1 MGQYSF
7 KLPDVGEGTAEAE
20 IAEWRVKVGD
30 RVEEDQPL
38 VDMMTDK
45 ATVELTSPVAGVV
58 QSIAGKAGEKA
69 AVGSVLVVLETS
81 GASSDQNRQTA
92 ASAAPVAQATQVD
105 AEQRRTGT
113 GPVALATTAGRTN
126 GSGQAASGPAHVLS
140 RSADSGVG
148 GGTGTDRNSNVGA
161 GGAAVSRRADVRTD
175 AAAGVSRSGD
185 SSAGAAGAHSGAAG
199 ASRNADWKSN
209 AAAGASRSG
218 DSTANAVSG
227 FSRSHGLNSQPRRGE
242 RPAASPAVRRRADEL
257 GIKLQFVRG
266 TGPTGRILHADLDT
280 YLAQESGEDGPSRI
294 GQAEPS
300 QGGGNGY
307 LYTRLEGGEDIPVIG
322 LRRQIAERMQA
333 AKRHIPHFTYVEEVD
348 VTELEEL
355 RAHLNATRAKEQ
367 PKLTLLPFLMRALVR
382 VLREFPQMNATY
394 DDEAGVIHR
403 SAPVH
408 IGMAVQTLRG
418 LLVAVIKHAEARD
431 LWDCASEVGQ
441 LATLTRDGKAS
452 REQLTGST
460 ITITSLGPLGGVSA
474 TPVINRPEVA
484 IIGPNKII
492 ERPVVRDGQI
502 VIRKMMN
509 LSSSFDH
516 RVIDGAEAAEF
527 IQRLRSVLEQPAT
540 IFVR

>member
-30 RVEEDQPL
+30 RIEEDQPL

-69 AVGSVLVVLETS
+69 AVGSVLVVLETA
-81 GASSDQNRQTA
+81 GASDEAT
-92 ASAAPVAQATQVD
+92 AAPVEKKQTVV
-105 AEQRRTGT
+105 AE
-113 GPVALATTAGRTN
+113 
-126 GSGQAASGPAHVLS
+126 
-140 RSADSGVG
+140 
-148 GGTGTDRNSNVGA
+148 
-161 GGAAVSRRADVRTD
+161 AAVSKPSAKPDVNAAPISVVPSK
-175 AAAGVSRSGD
+175 AAAP
-185 SSAGAAGAHSGAAG
+185 AAPAQV
-199 ASRNADWKSN
+199 
-209 AAAGASRSG
+209 
-218 DSTANAVSG
+218 AVTTPARVARVPG
-227 FSRSHGLNSQPRRGE
+227 Q
-242 RPAASPAVRRRADEL
+242 RPAASPAVRRRAEEL
-257 GIKLQFVRG
+257 GIKLQYVRG
-266 TGPTGRILHADLDT
+266 TGPSARIMHEDLDAF
-280 YLAQESGEDGPSRI
+280 LVEEAGEAANSPSRI
-294 GQAEPS
+294 GSADAGQAGAGS
-300 QGGGNGY
+300 QSY
-307 LYTRLEGGEDIPVIG
+307 LYTRLSGGEDIQVIG
-322 LRRQIAERMQA
+322 LRRQIAERMQL

-355 RAHLNATRAKEQ
+355 RAHLNATRAAGQ
-367 PKLTLLPFLMRALVR
+367 PKLTLLPFLMRALIR

-408 IGMAVQTLRG
+408 IGMAVQTVRG

-431 LWDCASEVGQ
+431 IWDCATEVTQ
-441 LATLTRDGKAS
+441 LATVTRDGKAS

-460 ITITSLGPLGGVSA
+460 ITLTSLGALGGVSA

-484 IIGPNKII
+484 IIGPNKIV

-516 RVIDGAEAAEF
+516 RVIDGAEAAQF
-527 IQRLRSVLEQPAT
+527 IQRLRAVLEQPAT

>member
-45 ATVELTSPVAGVV
+45 ATVELTSPVAGIV

-69 AVGSVLVVLETS
+69 AVGSVLVVLETAD
-81 GASSDQNRQTA
+81 GASANENKQ
-92 ASAAPVAQATQVD
+92 SAAVEQPAAI
-105 AEQRRTGT
+105 AAEAEAGSEQRRTGT
-113 GPVALATTAGRTN
+113 GPVVLATNGAKAGGASQATALASDATHA
-126 GSGQAASGPAHVLS
+126 PS
-140 RSADSGVG
+140 RSADSEG
-148 GGTGTDRNSNVGA
+148 R
-161 GGAAVSRRADVRTD
+161 
-175 AAAGVSRSGD
+175 AAAGVSRGGE
-185 SSAGAAGAHSGAAG
+185 SAQV
-199 ASRNADWKSN
+199 
-209 AAAGASRSG
+209 
-218 DSTANAVSG
+218 VSG
-227 FSRSHGLNSQPRRGE
+227 FSRAATAGTQPRRGE
-242 RPAASPAVRRRADEL
+242 RPAASPAVRRRAEEL

-266 TGPTGRILHADLDT
+266 TGPTGRILHADLDA
-280 YLAQESGEDGPSRI
+280 YLAEESGSGGPSRI
-294 GQAEPS
+294 GHAAPA
-300 QGGGNGY
+300 QGGGNNY
-307 LYTRLEGGEDIPVIG
+307 LYSKLSGGEDIPVIG

-355 RAHLNATRAKEQ
+355 RAHLNATRAKDQ

-408 IGMAVQTLRG
+408 IGMAVQTNRG
-418 LLVAVIKHAEARD
+418 LLVAVIKHAESRD
-431 LWDCASEVGQ
+431 IWDCASEVSE
-441 LATLTRDGKAS
+441 LATVARDGKAS
-452 REQLTGST
+452 REQLSGST

-484 IIGPNKII
+484 IIGPNKIV

-527 IQRLRSVLEQPAT
+527 IQRLRAVLEQPAT

>member
-1 MGQYSF
+1 MGQFSF

-69 AVGSVLVVLETS
+69 AVGSVLVVLET
-81 GASSDQNRQTA
+81 A
-92 ASAAPVAQATQVD
+92 A
-105 AEQRRTGT
+105 
-113 GPVALATTAGRTN
+113 
-126 GSGQAASGPAHVLS
+126 GSGESTVVAVEKKQTVIVEAPAAKPDPKPTPISAVAPKAPAQV
-140 RSADSGVG
+140 
-148 GGTGTDRNSNVGA
+148 
-161 GGAAVSRRADVRTD
+161 AVTTPARVARVP
-175 AAAGVSRSGD
+175 G
-185 SSAGAAGAHSGAAG
+185 
-199 ASRNADWKSN
+199 
-209 AAAGASRSG
+209 
-218 DSTANAVSG
+218 
-227 FSRSHGLNSQPRRGE
+227 Q
-242 RPAASPAVRRRADEL
+242 RPAASPAVRRRAEEL
-257 GIKLQFVRG
+257 GIKLQYVRG
-266 TGPTGRILHADLDT
+266 TGPTGRIMHSDLDAHLT
-280 YLAQESGEDGPSRI
+280 EESGESASGASRI
-294 GQAEPS
+294 GHADAAQANSGS
-300 QGGGNGY
+300 QQY
-307 LYTRLEGGEDIPVIG
+307 LYTRLSGGEDIPVIG
-322 LRRQIAERMQA
+322 LRRQIAERMQL

-355 RAHLNATRAKEQ
+355 RAHLNATRAAGQ
-367 PKLTLLPFLMRALVR
+367 PKLTLLPFLMRALIR

-408 IGMAVQTLRG
+408 IGMAVQTMRG

-431 LWDCASEVGQ
+431 IWDCATEVSQ
-441 LATLTRDGKAS
+441 LATVTRDGKAS

-484 IIGPNKII
+484 IIGPNKIVD
-492 ERPVVRDGQI
+492 RPVVRDGQI

-527 IQRLRSVLEQPAT
+527 IQRLRAVLEQPAT

>member
-69 AVGSVLVVLETS
+69 AVGSVLVVLETDAAGS
-81 GASSDQNRQTA
+81 AVSDRNKQTSQPAEQTA
-92 ASAAPVAQATQVD
+92 AVASAGQASG
-105 AEQRRTGT
+105 EQRRTGT
-113 GPVALATTAGRTN
+113 GPIALAASNAGAKA
-126 GSGQAASGPAHVLS
+126 AASGAAHALS
-140 RSADSGVG
+140 RSADSG
-148 GGTGTDRNSNVGA
+148 A
-161 GGAAVSRRADVRTD
+161 H
-175 AAAGVSRSGD
+175 AAAGDSRSGD
-185 SSAGAAGAHSGAAG
+185 SYAGATAVRSGPAAGGANRAVDSGA
-199 ASRNADWKSN
+199 R
-209 AAAGASRSG
+209 AAAGDSRSG
-218 DSTANAVSG
+218 GSANAGAG
-227 FSRSHGLNSQPRRGE
+227 FSRANDTGTQPRRGE
-242 RPAASPAVRRRADEL
+242 RPAASPAVRRRAEEL
-257 GIKLQFVRG
+257 GIKLQYVRG
-266 TGPTGRILHADLDT
+266 TGPTGRILHADLDAH
-280 YLAQESGEDGPSRI
+280 LEEESGSSGPSRI
-294 GQAEPS
+294 GHAEPA
-300 QGGGNGY
+300 QGGNNY
-307 LYTRLEGGEDIPVIG
+307 LYTKLAGGEDIQVIG

-355 RAHLNATRAKEQ
+355 RAHLNATRAKDQ

-382 VLREFPQMNATY
+382 TLREFPQMNATY

-408 IGMAVQTLRG
+408 IGMAVQTTRG

-441 LATLTRDGKAS
+441 LAAVTREGKAS

>member
-1 MGQYSF
+1 
-7 KLPDVGEGTAEAE
+7 
-20 IAEWRVKVGD
+20 
-30 RVEEDQPL
+30 
-38 VDMMTDK
+38 
-45 ATVELTSPVAGVV
+45 
-58 QSIAGKAGEKA
+58 GEKA
-69 AVGSVLVVLETS
+69 AVGSVLVVLETAGDQNKQTT
-81 GASSDQNRQTA
+81 GASQPAEQSTA
-92 ASAAPVAQATQVD
+92 VVSSAHAG

-113 GPVALATTAGRTN
+113 GPVALAA
-126 GSGQAASGPAHVLS
+126 SSAA
-140 RSADSGVG
+140 R
-148 GGTGTDRNSNVGA
+148 
-161 GGAAVSRRADVRTD
+161 
-175 AAAGVSRSGD
+175 AAAGESRSGD
-185 SSAGAAGAHSGAAG
+185 SS
-199 ASRNADWKSN
+199 
-209 AAAGASRSG
+209 
-218 DSTANAVSG
+218 ANAVSG
-227 FSRSHGLNSQPRRGE
+227 FSRANDAGTQPRRGE
-242 RPAASPAVRRRADEL
+242 RPAASPAVRRRAEEL
-257 GIKLQFVRG
+257 GIKLQYVRG
-266 TGPTGRILHADLDT
+266 TGPTGRILHVDLDAH
-280 YLAQESGEDGPSRI
+280 LAEESGSSGPSRI
-294 GQAEPS
+294 GHAEPA
-300 QGGGNGY
+300 QGGHNY
-307 LYTRLEGGEDIPVIG
+307 LYTKLAGGEDIQVIG

-355 RAHLNATRAKEQ
+355 RAHLNATRTKDQ
-367 PKLTLLPFLMRALVR
+367 PKLTLLPFLMRALIR
-382 VLREFPQMNATY
+382 TLREFPQMNATY

-408 IGMAVQTLRG
+408 IGMAVQTARG

-441 LATLTRDGKAS
+441 LATVTRDGKAS

-484 IIGPNKII
+484 IIGPNKIV

>member
-69 AVGSVLVVLETS
+69 AVGSVLVVLETA
-81 GASSDQNRQTA
+81 GADASSAGHDKQASQHPTDVASVAVAARAVSEQTTVV
-92 ASAAPVAQATQVD
+92 ASAAHAGV
-105 AEQRRTGT
+105 EQRRNGT
-113 GPVALATTAGRTN
+113 GPVSRTT
-126 GSGQAASGPAHVLS
+126 
-140 RSADSGVG
+140 
-148 GGTGTDRNSNVGA
+148 
-161 GGAAVSRRADVRTD
+161 
-175 AAAGVSRSGD
+175 
-185 SSAGAAGAHSGAAG
+185 
-199 ASRNADWKSN
+199 
-209 AAAGASRSG
+209 
-218 DSTANAVSG
+218 
-227 FSRSHGLNSQPRRGE
+227 GLDTQPRRGE
-242 RPAASPAVRRRADEL
+242 RPAASPAVRRRAEEL
-257 GIKLQFVRG
+257 GIKLQYVRG
-266 TGPTGRILHADLDT
+266 TGPTGRILHADLDA
-280 YLAQESGEDGPSRI
+280 YLAEESGTSGPSRI
-294 GQAEPS
+294 GHAEPAQAS
-300 QGGGNGY
+300 NNY
-307 LYTRLEGGEDIPVIG
+307 LYTKLSGGEDIQVIG

-355 RAHLNATRAKEQ
+355 RAHLNATRAKDQ
-367 PKLTLLPFLMRALVR
+367 PKLTLLPFLMRALIR

-408 IGMAVQTLRG
+408 IGMAVQTTRG

-431 LWDCASEVGQ
+431 LWDCASEVST
-441 LATLTRDGKAS
+441 LATVTREGKAS
-452 REQLTGST
+452 REQLMGST

>member
-1 MGQYSF
+1 MSEFAF

-20 IAEWRVKVGD
+20 IAEWRVKVGE

-58 QSIAGKAGEKA
+58 QSLAGKAGDKI
-69 AVGSVLVVLETS
+69 AVGAVLVVLGTADAGTPAVASVAPENKQAEKKQTVSAQAPAAQSDQKPAPVTS
-81 GASSDQNRQTA
+81 PIASSA
-92 ASAAPVAQATQVD
+92 AHAPAQVSVTTSARVVRMP
-105 AEQRRTGT
+105 
-113 GPVALATTAGRTN
+113 
-126 GSGQAASGPAHVLS
+126 GQ
-140 RSADSGVG
+140 
-148 GGTGTDRNSNVGA
+148 
-161 GGAAVSRRADVRTD
+161 
-175 AAAGVSRSGD
+175 
-185 SSAGAAGAHSGAAG
+185 
-199 ASRNADWKSN
+199 
-209 AAAGASRSG
+209 
-218 DSTANAVSG
+218 
-227 FSRSHGLNSQPRRGE
+227 
-242 RPAASPAVRRRADEL
+242 RPAASPAVRRRAEEL
-257 GIKLQFVRG
+257 GIKLQYVRG
-266 TGPTGRILHADLDT
+266 TGPSGRIMHSDLDAF
-280 YLAQESGEDGPSRI
+280 LASESSEAADGASRI
-294 GQAEPS
+294 GHAGASQAGVS
-300 QGGGNGY
+300 QNP
-307 LYTRLEGGEDIPVIG
+307 LYARLSGGEDIPVIG
-322 LRRQIAERMQA
+322 LRRQIAERMQL

-348 VTELEEL
+348 VTELEDL
-355 RAHLNATRAKEQ
+355 RAHLNATRAAGQ

-382 VLREFPQMNATY
+382 VLREFPQMNAIY

-408 IGMAVQTLRG
+408 IGMAVQTARG

-431 LWDCASEVGQ
+431 IWDCAAEVSQ
-441 LATLTRDGKAS
+441 LATVTREGKAT

-527 IQRLRSVLEQPAT
+527 IQRLRAVLEKPAT

>member
-69 AVGSVLVVLETS
+69 AVGSVLVVLET
-81 GASSDQNRQTA
+81 A
-92 ASAAPVAQATQVD
+92 A
-105 AEQRRTGT
+105 
-113 GPVALATTAGRTN
+113 N
-126 GSGQAASGPAHVLS
+126 
-140 RSADSGVG
+140 
-148 GGTGTDRNSNVGA
+148 
-161 GGAAVSRRADVRTD
+161 
-175 AAAGVSRSGD
+175 
-185 SSAGAAGAHSGAAG
+185 SGAATSVENEAG
-199 ASRNADWKSN
+199 EKKQTVATAARAPMFETKPASVSEAKAALVSAIAPR
-209 AAAGASRSG
+209 AAAVLASVPPP
-218 DSTANAVSG
+218 TAPAQAATTTPARVVRIPG
-227 FSRSHGLNSQPRRGE
+227 Q
-242 RPAASPAVRRRADEL
+242 RPAASPAVRRRAEEL
-257 GIKLQFVRG
+257 GIKLQYVRG
-266 TGPTGRILHADLDT
+266 TGPTGRIMHSDLDAFLT
-280 YLAQESGEDGPSRI
+280 AESGDSANASRI
-294 GQAEPS
+294 GSADTDQAPAS
-300 QGGGNGY
+300 QSY
-307 LYTRLEGGEDIPVIG
+307 LYTKLSGGDDVPVIG
-322 LRRQIAERMQA
+322 LRRQIAERMQL

-355 RAHLNATRAKEQ
+355 RAHLNATRAPGQ
-367 PKLTLLPFLMRALVR
+367 PKLTLLPFLMRALIR

-394 DDEAGVIHR
+394 DDEANVIHR

-408 IGMAVQTLRG
+408 IGMAVQTTRG

-431 LWDCASEVGQ
+431 LWDCATEVSQ
-441 LATLTRDGKAS
+441 LASVARDGKAS

-484 IIGPNKII
+484 IIGPNKIV

-527 IQRLRSVLEQPAT
+527 IQRLRAVLEQPAT

>member
-45 ATVELTSPVAGVV
+45 ATVELTSPVAGLV

-69 AVGSVLVVLETS
+69 AVGSVLVVLETD
-81 GASSDQNRQTA
+81 GASSSEENKQTA
-92 ASAAPVAQATQVD
+92 AAQAPAPVEIAAAAQAGT
-105 AEQRRTGT
+105 EPRRTGT
-113 GPVALATTAGRTN
+113 GPVALATN
-126 GSGQAASGPAHVLS
+126 
-140 RSADSGVG
+140 
-148 GGTGTDRNSNVGA
+148 A
-161 GGAAVSRRADVRTD
+161 GGASSPASAIS
-175 AAAGVSRSGD
+175 SRSVAPIRPVEA
-185 SSAGAAGAHSGAAG
+185 SASAGA
-199 ASRNADWKSN
+199 R
-209 AAAGASRSG
+209 
-218 DSTANAVSG
+218 
-227 FSRSHGLNSQPRRGE
+227 FSRAHEAGTQPRRGE
-242 RPAASPAVRRRADEL
+242 RPAASPAVRRRAEEL
-257 GIKLQFVRG
+257 GIKLQFVQG
-266 TGPTGRILHADLDT
+266 TGPTGRILHADLDA
-280 YLAQESGEDGPSRI
+280 YLAEDAGRRGPSRI
-294 GQAEPS
+294 GHAEPA
-300 QGGGNGY
+300 QGTGNHS
-307 LYTRLEGGEDIPVIG
+307 LYTQLSGGEDIPVIG

-355 RAHLNATRAKEQ
+355 RAHLNATRAKDQ

-403 SAPVH
+403 SSPVH
-408 IGMAVQTLRG
+408 IGMAVQTQRG

-431 LWDCASEVGQ
+431 LWDCAAEVGQ
-441 LATLTRDGKAS
+441 LAAVTRDGKAS

-484 IIGPNKII
+484 IIGPNKIV

>member
-30 RVEEDQPL
+30 RVAEDQPL

-69 AVGSVLVVLETS
+69 AVGSVLVVLETAAGTGES
-81 GASSDQNRQTA
+81 TAPVEKKQTIA
-92 ASAAPVAQATQVD
+92 AATPAPKPETKPSPVTAIATKAAAPKAPEQVVVTTPARVARV
-105 AEQRRTGT
+105 
-113 GPVALATTAGRTN
+113 P
-126 GSGQAASGPAHVLS
+126 GQ
-140 RSADSGVG
+140 
-148 GGTGTDRNSNVGA
+148 
-161 GGAAVSRRADVRTD
+161 
-175 AAAGVSRSGD
+175 
-185 SSAGAAGAHSGAAG
+185 
-199 ASRNADWKSN
+199 
-209 AAAGASRSG
+209 
-218 DSTANAVSG
+218 
-227 FSRSHGLNSQPRRGE
+227 
-242 RPAASPAVRRRADEL
+242 RPAASPAVRRRAEEL
-257 GIKLQFVRG
+257 GIKLQYVRG
-266 TGPTGRILHADLDT
+266 TGPSDRIMHSDLDA
-280 YLAQESGEDGPSRI
+280 YIADGSNDANSPSRI
-294 GQAEPS
+294 GSGDAGQVGAGS
-300 QGGGNGY
+300 QNY
-307 LYTRLEGGEDIPVIG
+307 LYTKLSGGEDIQVIG
-322 LRRQIAERMQA
+322 LRRQIAERMQL

-355 RAHLNATRAKEQ
+355 RAHLNATRTQGQ
-367 PKLTLLPFLMRALVR
+367 PKLTLLPFLMRALIR

-408 IGMAVQTLRG
+408 IGMAVQTTRG

-431 LWDCASEVGQ
+431 LWDCASEVSQ
-441 LATLTRDGKAS
+441 LAAVTRDGKAS

-484 IIGPNKII
+484 IIGPNKIV

-527 IQRLRSVLEQPAT
+527 IQRLRAVLEQPAT

>member
-1 MGQYSF
+1 MGLYSF

-58 QSIAGKAGEKA
+58 QSLAGKAGDKA
-69 AVGSVLVVLETS
+69 AVGSVLVVLETADAGS
-81 GASSDQNRQTA
+81 ATTENKQVATA
-92 ASAAPVAQATQVD
+92 QPVSAVAPVAV
-105 AEQRRTGT
+105 EQRRTGT
-113 GPVALATTAGRTN
+113 GPVGL
-126 GSGQAASGPAHVLS
+126 AASSP
-140 RSADSGVG
+140 SAKSAAIA
-148 GGTGTDRNSNVGA
+148 DRHTESVVNLGA
-161 GGAAVSRRADVRTD
+161 RLGRGAAVSP
-175 AAAGVSRSGD
+175 
-185 SSAGAAGAHSGAAG
+185 SA
-199 ASRNADWKSN
+199 SN
-209 AAAGASRSG
+209 AHR
-218 DSTANAVSG
+218 V
-227 FSRSHGLNSQPRRGE
+227 RGQ
-242 RPAASPAVRRRADEL
+242 RPAASPAVRRRAEEL
-257 GIKLQFVRG
+257 GIKLQYIRG
-266 TGPTGRILHADLDT
+266 TGPSGRIMHSDLDAF
-280 YLAQESGEDGPSRI
+280 LAEESEATGNNLSRI
-294 GQAEPS
+294 GPAD
-300 QGGGNGY
+300 GGPVRSD
-307 LYTRLEGGEDIPVIG
+307 LYTRLSGGEDIAVIG
-322 LRRQIAERMQA
+322 LRRQIAERMQL
-333 AKRHIPHFTYVEEVD
+333 AKRHIPHFTYVEEAD
-348 VTELEEL
+348 VTDLEAL
-355 RAHLNATRAKEQ
+355 RAHLNATRTSGQ

-394 DDEAGVIHR
+394 DDERGVIHR

-408 IGMAVQTLRG
+408 IGMAVQTARG

-431 LWDCASEVGQ
+431 IWDCASQVSE
-441 LATLTRDGKAS
+441 LATATRDGKAS

-484 IIGPNKII
+484 IIGPNKIV

-516 RVIDGAEAAEF
+516 RVIDGAEAAAF
-527 IQRLRSVLEQPAT
+527 IQRLRAVLEQPAT

>member
-45 ATVELTSPVAGVV
+45 ATVELTSPVAGIV

-69 AVGSVLVVLETS
+69 AVGSVLVVLETAG
-81 GASSDQNRQTA
+81 GASAEQNKQTTAVEQPA
-92 ASAAPVAQATQVD
+92 AVAAAAQAG

-113 GPVALATTAGRTN
+113 GPMALA
-126 GSGQAASGPAHVLS
+126 SSAAHALS
-140 RSADSGVG
+140 RSADSG
-148 GGTGTDRNSNVGA
+148 S
-161 GGAAVSRRADVRTD
+161 
-175 AAAGVSRSGD
+175 SRSTAIA
-185 SSAGAAGAHSGAAG
+185 SVASG
-199 ASRNADWKSN
+199 SN
-209 AAAGASRSG
+209 AVA
-218 DSTANAVSG
+218 G
-227 FSRSHGLNSQPRRGE
+227 FSRANDAGTQPRRGE
-242 RPAASPAVRRRADEL
+242 RPAASPAVRRRAEEL

-266 TGPTGRILHADLDT
+266 TGPTGRILHADLDA
-280 YLAQESGEDGPSRI
+280 YLAEESGTGGPSRI
-294 GQAEPS
+294 GHAES
-300 QGGGNGY
+300 AQSGGNNY
-307 LYTRLEGGEDIPVIG
+307 LYTKLAGGEDIPVIG

-355 RAHLNATRAKEQ
+355 RAHLNATRAKDQ

-408 IGMAVQTLRG
+408 IGMAVQTTRG
-418 LLVAVIKHAEARD
+418 LLVAVIKHAESRD
-431 LWDCASEVGQ
+431 LWDCAAEVGQ
-441 LATLTRDGKAS
+441 LATVTRDGKAS

-484 IIGPNKII
+484 IIGPNKIV

-527 IQRLRSVLEQPAT
+527 IQRLRAVLEQPAT

>member
-45 ATVELTSPVAGVV
+45 ATVELTSPVAGTV

-69 AVGSVLVVLETS
+69 AVGSVLVVLETAGGS
-81 GASSDQNRQTA
+81 
-92 ASAAPVAQATQVD
+92 SAAENKQKLEAQPTAQQPAAIAAVAQAG
-105 AEQRRTGT
+105 AEQRRTGA
-113 GPVALATTAGRTN
+113 GPVAVARTSGAGQTASGAALARSA
-126 GSGQAASGPAHVLS
+126 GSGAQE
-140 RSADSGVG
+140 
-148 GGTGTDRNSNVGA
+148 A
-161 GGAAVSRRADVRTD
+161 GGAGRSRDP
-175 AAAGVSRSGD
+175 
-185 SSAGAAGAHSGAAG
+185 SA
-199 ASRNADWKSN
+199 N
-209 AAAGASRSG
+209 AA
-218 DSTANAVSG
+218 SG
-227 FSRSHGLNSQPRRGE
+227 FSRATDAGAQPRRGE
-242 RPAASPAVRRRADEL
+242 RPAASPAVRRRAEEL

-266 TGPTGRILHADLDT
+266 TGPTGRILHADLDAH
-280 YLAQESGEDGPSRI
+280 LAEESGSGGPSRI
-294 GQAEPS
+294 GHAGS
-300 QGGGNGY
+300 AHGGGNNY
-307 LYTRLEGGEDIPVIG
+307 LYTKLSGGEDIQVIG

-348 VTELEEL
+348 VTELEAL
-355 RAHLNATRAKEQ
+355 RAHLNATRAKDQ

-403 SAPVH
+403 SSAVH

-431 LWDCASEVGQ
+431 LWDCAAEVGE
-441 LATLTRDGKAS
+441 LATVTRDGKAS

-484 IIGPNKII
+484 IIGPNKIV

-516 RVIDGAEAAEF
+516 RVIDGVEAAEF

>member
-69 AVGSVLVVLETS
+69 AVGSVLVVLETA
-81 GASSDQNRQTA
+81 GASIDDQDKQTA
-92 ASAAPVAQATQVD
+92 SAQAPAEQVAAVAAVANAS

-113 GPVALATTAGRTN
+113 GPIALATTAGKPN
-126 GSGQAASGPAHVLS
+126 VAGQ
-140 RSADSGVG
+140 SA
-148 GGTGTDRNSNVGA
+148 
-161 GGAAVSRRADVRTD
+161 
-175 AAAGVSRSGD
+175 
-185 SSAGAAGAHSGAAG
+185 SGAAHALSRG
-199 ASRNADWKSN
+199 ADSN
-209 AAAGASRSG
+209 IAAAAGASRSG
-218 DSTANAVSG
+218 DSSASAVSG
-227 FSRSHGLNSQPRRGE
+227 FSRTAGLDTQPRRGE
-242 RPAASPAVRRRADEL
+242 RPAASPAVRRRAEEL

-266 TGPTGRILHADLDT
+266 TGPTGRILHADLDA
-280 YLAQESGEDGPSRI
+280 YLAQESGENGPSRI
-294 GQAEPS
+294 GHGEPA
-300 QGGGNGY
+300 QGGGNSY
-307 LYTRLEGGEDIPVIG
+307 LYTKLAGGEDIPVIG

-355 RAHLNATRAKEQ
+355 RAHLNATRAKDQ

-394 DDEAGVIHR
+394 DDEVGVIHR

-408 IGMAVQTLRG
+408 IGMAVQTARG

-441 LATLTRDGKAS
+441 LASVTRDGKAS

>member
-45 ATVELTSPVAGVV
+45 ATVELTSPVAGIV

-69 AVGSVLVVLETS
+69 AVGSVLVVLETAG
-81 GASSDQNRQTA
+81 GASSADQNKQTA
-92 ASAAPVAQATQVD
+92 VAPHPAAQPAAVAAATQAV
-105 AEQRRTGT
+105 AEPRRTGM
-113 GPVALATTAGRTN
+113 VALATTASKAN
-126 GSGQAASGPAHVLS
+126 GAAQAAV
-140 RSADSGVG
+140 
-148 GGTGTDRNSNVGA
+148 
-161 GGAAVSRRADVRTD
+161 
-175 AAAGVSRSGD
+175 
-185 SSAGAAGAHSGAAG
+185 
-199 ASRNADWKSN
+199 
-209 AAAGASRSG
+209 GASRSD
-218 DSTANAVSG
+218 DSSG
-227 FSRSHGLNSQPRRGE
+227 FSRAHEAGTQPRRGE
-242 RPAASPAVRRRADEL
+242 RPAASPAVRRRAEEL

-266 TGPTGRILHADLDT
+266 TGPTGRILHTDLDAW
-280 YLAQESGEDGPSRI
+280 LANESGTGGPSRI
-294 GQAEPS
+294 GHAES
-300 QGGGNGY
+300 AQGGGNHY
-307 LYTRLEGGEDIPVIG
+307 LYSKLSGGEDIPVIG

-355 RAHLNATRAKEQ
+355 RAHLNATRAKDQ

-418 LLVAVIKHAEARD
+418 LLVAVIKHAESRD
-431 LWDCASEVGQ
+431 LWDCASEVGE
-441 LATLTRDGKAS
+441 LATVTREGKAS

-484 IIGPNKII
+484 IIGPNKIV

-516 RVIDGAEAAEF
+516 RVIDGADAAEF

>member
-1 MGQYSF
+1 MGQFSF

-45 ATVELTSPVAGVV
+45 ATVELTSPVAGIVK
-58 QSIAGKAGEKA
+58 SIAGKAGEKA
-69 AVGSVLVVLETS
+69 AVGSVLVGLETADADTATA
-81 GASSDQNRQTA
+81 GVAVDEKQTEAAQPPAAQPEVKPTPA
-92 ASAAPVAQATQVD
+92 ASQVVSIAAKAPAQVSVTTPARI
-105 AEQRRTGT
+105 ART
-113 GPVALATTAGRTN
+113 P
-126 GSGQAASGPAHVLS
+126 GQ
-140 RSADSGVG
+140 
-148 GGTGTDRNSNVGA
+148 
-161 GGAAVSRRADVRTD
+161 
-175 AAAGVSRSGD
+175 
-185 SSAGAAGAHSGAAG
+185 
-199 ASRNADWKSN
+199 
-209 AAAGASRSG
+209 
-218 DSTANAVSG
+218 
-227 FSRSHGLNSQPRRGE
+227 
-242 RPAASPAVRRRADEL
+242 RPAASPAVRRRAEEL
-257 GIKLQFVRG
+257 GIKLQYVRG
-266 TGPTGRILHADLDT
+266 SGPGGRIMHADLDAF
-280 YLAQESGEDGPSRI
+280 LQNESSEAAGAASRI
-294 GQAEPS
+294 GQAGAS
-300 QGGGNGY
+300 QVGASQNP
-307 LYTRLEGGEDIPVIG
+307 LYARLSGGEDVPVIG
-322 LRRQIAERMQA
+322 LRRQIAERMQL

-348 VTELEEL
+348 VTELEDL
-355 RAHLNATRAKEQ
+355 RAHQNATRAADQ

-403 SAPVH
+403 SNPVH
-408 IGMAVQTLRG
+408 IGMAVQTTRG

-431 LWDCASEVGQ
+431 IWDCAAEVSR
-441 LATLTRDGKAS
+441 LATVTRDGKAS

-484 IIGPNKII
+484 IIGPNKIV

-527 IQRLRSVLEQPAT
+527 IQRLRAVLEKPAT